1 MATTDKQEPQKKTKT
16 KKSDLIG
23 HQAKPIVLDDTTKLD
38 VDTDRTFMDHVI
50 MAGLSH
56 RVDTEELNR
65 FTTMSD
71 SRDTMYQQLDIMF
84 QDSTVSAICRTYT
97 EDVCEAADSG
107 HII

>member
-1 MATTDKQEPQKKTKT
+1 M
-16 KKSDLIG
+16 
-23 HQAKPIVLDDTTKLD
+23 
-38 VDTDRTFMDHVI
+38 I